1 MVVLSAITSSYQN
14 NNKQEEQQ
22 QLQEAPE
29 KNISSSSSS
38 SSTTTALFTSQ
49 NPRHSIV
56 SVLGDFAHEPMH
68 SSGPVFLALDM
79 GSDAGESHVQ
89 GVDSG

>member
-14 NNKQEEQQ
+14 NNKQEQQ

-38 SSTTTALFTSQ
+38 SSTTTTLFTSQ

>member
-14 NNKQEEQQ
+14 NNKQEQQ

-29 KNISSSSSS
+29 KNISSSSSSS